1 MQRPLAV
8 VSPARQGRER
18 QRRSR
23 VLPLIVLLAAGIP
36 GCAREAARE
45 SVTAGVAYDQAA
57 AAEAVPPAPQAPPP
71 ARSDAAPADQAA
83 VPAPMPRKLVKTVD
97 LELRVRDTRGSTE
110 RLGEVAQRLGGYLSA
125 MNGERRNDLLYY
137 SLTLRIP
144 VERLEE
150 AVAAAK
156 QEAESVER
164 ESMRTED
171 VTERYVDLEA
181 RLKTLRATEE
191 ELRQLL
197 AESRE
202 RGQDVEAI
210 MAVYRQLTEIRT
222 QIEGIQG
229 QLQALAGLA
238 ALSTVNVRLMPTEA
252 AKPIVAEGWRPGD
265 TLRGAVRTLVRAL
278 QGLADVAIGL
288 LVVGLPLLLV
298 VVLPFWLVWRL
309 LRRWWR
315 RTPPPA

>member
-1 MQRPLAV
+1 MA
-8 VSPARQGRER
+8 GTG
-18 QRRSR
+18 
-23 VLPLIVLLAAGIP
+23 LLALLLGGGFA
-36 GCAREAARE
+36 CAREAARE
-45 SVTAGVAYDQAA
+45 SAA
-57 AAEAVPPAPQAPPP
+57 IADYEASSAP
-71 ARSDAAPADQAA
+71 AAPAPPAEAGAA
-83 VPAPMPRKLVKTVD
+83 ARAEAPAADLAPAPVPRKLIKTVELD
-97 LELRVRDTRGSTE
+97 LRVRDTRASAE
-110 RLGEVAQRLGGYLSA
+110 RLRQLAESFDGYLSA
-125 MNGERRNDLLYY
+125 MSGERRNDLLYY
-137 SLTLRIP
+137 SLTLRVP

-164 ESMRTED
+164 ESLRSED

-181 RLKTLRATEE
+181 RLRTLRATEV
-191 ELRQLL
+191 ELLELL

-202 RGQDVEAI
+202 RGEDVEAI

-229 QLQALAGLA
+229 QLQSLAALA
-238 ALSTVNVRLMPTEA
+238 ALSTLNVRLVPTEA

-265 TLRGAVRTLVRAL
+265 TLRGAARTLVRAL
-278 QGLADVAIGL
+278 QGLVDVAIGL

-298 VVLPFWLVWRL
+298 VLLPPWLVWRL

-315 RTPPPA
+315 RRRPPA